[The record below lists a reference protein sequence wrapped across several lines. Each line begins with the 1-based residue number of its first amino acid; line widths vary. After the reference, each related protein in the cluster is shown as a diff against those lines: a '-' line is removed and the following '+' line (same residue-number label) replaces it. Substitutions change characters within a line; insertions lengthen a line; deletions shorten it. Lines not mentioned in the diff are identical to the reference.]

1 MRYVL
6 LIHSNRESWATLS
19 ADGQR
24 ALGRA
29 HADFT
34 TELTDAGRLV
44 ASEGLADPVRTR
56 TVRVRDGVTVATDG
70 PFVESKEHL
79 AGFYVVECDGEDDAV
94 ALATRLPDARI
105 DAVEV
110 RPVADA

>member
-6 LIHSNRESWATLS
+6 LIHSNRESWAALS
-19 ADGQR
+19 A
-24 ALGRA
+24 
-29 HADFT
+29 
-34 TELTDAGRLV
+34 
-44 ASEGLADPVRTR
+44 
-56 TVRVRDGVTVATDG
+56 DG